1 MISLVI
7 FISLAEYAD
16 LHGKV
21 SERRIWQM
29 LIDLVKVLKTL
40 YPVMGWVINDFML

>member
-1 MISLVI
+1 MLECLLSP
-7 FISLAEYAD
+7 FSLAEHAE

-21 SERRIWQM
+21 PEQRIWCM

-40 YPVMGWVINDFML
+40 YPVMG